1 MGEAVEVVRE
11 ALANA
16 RRVSQTRDTR
26 SVIAPQESIRALLAE
41 RDALLVLL
49 EALVRAWE
57 TLPGGKQ
64 QPVRAV
70 ERWLSD
76 DMKPAV
82 DEARALLSR
91 LNEDKPNG

>member
-49 EALVRAWE
+49 EEAKRVLGPLVARGYGPSADE
-57 TLPGGKQ
+57 FIAA
-64 QPVRAV
+64 RDFH
-70 ERWLSD
+70 ER
-76 DMKPAV
+76 
-82 DEARALLSR
+82 LSR